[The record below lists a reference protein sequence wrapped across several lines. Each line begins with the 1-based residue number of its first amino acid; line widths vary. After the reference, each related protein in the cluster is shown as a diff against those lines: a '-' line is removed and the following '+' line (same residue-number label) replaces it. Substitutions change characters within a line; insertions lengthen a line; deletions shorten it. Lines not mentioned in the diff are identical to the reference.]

1 MGIGNAFDPHLT
13 QRDFRTAY
21 AVRAR
26 DLAGTSVA
34 LDTSLRED
42 FGASRWLILLTSPD
56 VPRIAE
62 LPDAHVRVVPR
73 GSPELR
79 IFETFFDNARPRS
92 GQIRDTQRE
101 YLFNTQEGAVG
112 SMVMIPLGEHAALG
126 LLAIAS
132 NDTQRYLPTMSTD
145 FLVRIGEIVSEA
157 LLARAA

>member
-1 MGIGNAFDPHLT
+1 
-13 QRDFRTAY
+13 
-21 AVRAR
+21 
-26 DLAGTSVA
+26 
-34 LDTSLRED
+34 
-42 FGASRWLILLTSPD
+42 
-56 VPRIAE
+56 
-62 LPDAHVRVVPR
+62 VPR

-79 IFETFFDNARPRS
+79 IFETFFESARPRS